1 MCFDYE
7 IPEKQKIK
15 NRKPEEETMEVEP
28 ELEKEEERPLMA
40 SP

>member
-15 NRKPEEETMEVEP
+15 NKKLEEETMEVEP

-40 SP
+40 SA

>member
-15 NRKPEEETMEVEP
+15 NRKLEEEETMEVEP
-28 ELEKEEERPLMA
+28 ELEKEERPLMA
-40 SP
+40 SA